1 MTVALFGK
9 RQVDATVTA
18 LAWSREVV
26 VASQHWVA
34 RRSSVHPGSGVR
46 NLQTHNED
54 YLAQVVDGR
63 PGPPAD
69 GGRPGPA
76 VGSARTEFRLRVYY
90 TYEQVEWREGRA
102 LTAAGTGQD
111 GVRWPD
117 EPLAAG
123 EAVKSRQESYTAT
136 FTAAGRQYEASLP
149 EQEWRALEPGSACR
163 LTLGLRG
170 GVKEVSPGRRG

>member
-1 MTVALFGK
+1 MALFGR

-34 RRSSVHPGSGVR
+34 RRSSVHPGRGVR
-46 NLQTHNED
+46 NLQTHNEN
-54 YLAQVVDGR
+54 YLARVVDGR

-69 GGRPGPA
+69 GARPGPA
-76 VGSARTEFRLRVYY
+76 VGSAQTEFRLRVYY
-90 TYEQVEWREGRA
+90 TYEEVEWRAGRS
-102 LTAAGTGQD
+102 LTAAGTGQA

-117 EPLAAG
+117 EPLGAG
-123 EAVKSRQESYTAT
+123 EAVKSRHESYTAT

-149 EQEWRALEPGSACR
+149 EQEWRALEQGLACR

-170 GVKEVSPGRRG
+170 SVKEVSAGG